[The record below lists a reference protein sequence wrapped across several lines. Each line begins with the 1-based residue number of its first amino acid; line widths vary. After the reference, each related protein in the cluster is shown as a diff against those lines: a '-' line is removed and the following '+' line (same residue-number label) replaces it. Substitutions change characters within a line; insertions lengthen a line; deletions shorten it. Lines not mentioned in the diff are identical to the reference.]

1 MIGPASLPC
10 RPGLVIVDS
19 RRLRYFVQIVDSGSI
34 TRAAAATGVAQPA
47 LSQQLAVLENELK
60 VKLLERSVSGVTPTR
75 AGSILYA
82 RAQTI
87 LRQFDELRDAVHR
100 EVQPLSGAVTLGMSP
115 TMIPRFAIPLIE
127 KVCTQHPEM
136 HLQIREEGSA
146 VLHDLLVKGRI
157 ELSISPT
164 RPDGDAVVGE
174 EILCEPLI
182 MMYPAAWDIPA
193 SASLADLAALPWV
206 VPRQPNSIRTIVD
219 AVFAA
224 ASLTPRVVV
233 ELDSLQNVMETV
245 RRGLGVGAMVTGVIK
260 EDLEAGRLQA
270 RSLGEHT
277 PMRPMFLSHR
287 RSPTLTPAAQF
298 VYDLLREI
306 ATELRLDEAP
316 KSDAKKFGA
325 QTISACKD
333 PAPGIASP
341 S

>member
-1 MIGPASLPC
+1 M
-10 RPGLVIVDS
+10 DS

-34 TRAAAATGVAQPA
+34 TRAAAVTGVAQPA

-100 EVQPLSGAVTLGMSP
+100 EVQPLSGAVSLGMSP
-115 TMIPRFAIPLIE
+115 TMVPRFAMPLIE

-146 VLHDLLVKGRI
+146 VLNDLLVKGRI
-157 ELSISPT
+157 ELCISPT
-164 RPDGDAVVGE
+164 RPDGDAIVGE
-174 EILCEPLI
+174 EILCEQLI
-182 MMYPAAWDIPA
+182 LMYPASWDIPDD
-193 SASLADLAALPWV
+193 ASLADLAALPWV

-224 ASLTPRVVV
+224 SSLTPRVAV

-245 RRGLGVGAMVTGVIK
+245 RRGLGVGAMVAGVIQD
-260 EDLEAGRLQA
+260 DLAAGKLKA
-270 RSLGEHT
+270 RKLGDAP

-287 RSPTLTPAAQF
+287 RSPALTPAASF
-298 VYDLLREI
+298 VYDILREI
-306 ATELRLDEAP
+306 GAELR
-316 KSDAKKFGA
+316 GA
-325 QTISACKD
+325 
-333 PAPGIASP
+333 
-341 S
+341 